1 MKTKKRIKRL
11 EQKVSL
17 LQKLANLD
25 FLLSQVP
32 EEEQEENVEG
42 WKRVPGPP
50 PTRTAD
56 LPNQTVT
63 SAEVPTTPT
72 TGGKK

>member
-11 EQKVSL
+11 EQKVKL
-17 LQKLANLD
+17 LTKIANLD

-32 EEEQEENVEG
+32 EEEQEETNKVWDLSG
-42 WKRVPGPP
+42 FPSTGNPIP
-50 PTRTAD
+50 HSPTT
-56 LPNQTVT
+56 T